1 MSIIQSKQTSKNHQ
15 KEQQLEQEPHRHP
28 MVHTKQTL
36 TNQLKQ
42 QLERESHRQPTLQ
55 TELKRE
61 WERAYKELLM
71 VAFIF
76 FPKLDFARSSSLGFA
91 GSSSLG
97 RNTTGGEIA
106 NDVERA
112 PPDNM
117 SDAERE
123 IRTLLGIRGLKQTQ
137 INMCQVALEEWQSI
151 GQYYTKRVNETQ
163 AEVRSVRNELYQLL
177 LSYSAFQ
184 GLLITAVGQS
194 SLLQCHNVGFPL
206 ALSALATA
214 GVAIGM
220 AQKNM
225 LIGHLK
231 RMKLV
236 EDPV

>member
-1 MSIIQSKQTSKNHQ
+1 MNNTIQADIEEPSEGAAAGARTAQAPNDTHQ
-15 KEQQLEQEPHRHP
+15 ADID
-28 MVHTKQTL
+28 
-36 TNQLKQ
+36 
-42 QLERESHRQPTLQ
+42 ESAEAAVGTGITQAANSPDGAQARVGEGVQGTFDGTFH
-55 TELKRE
+55 
-61 WERAYKELLM
+61 
-71 VAFIF
+71 F
-76 FPKLDFARSSSLGFA
+76 FPKLDFARSPSLGFA

-97 RNTTGGEIA
+97 RNTTGEEIA

-184 GLLITAVGQS
+184 G
-194 SLLQCHNVGFPL
+194 
-206 ALSALATA
+206 
-214 GVAIGM
+214 
-220 AQKNM
+220 
-225 LIGHLK
+225 
-231 RMKLV
+231 
-236 EDPV
+236 